1 MKCKVLDL
9 LALDSLLAT
18 IILNQHGLQQ
28 CYQMLLC
35 GEVRYQTSASKIRQK
50 KKNILSN
57 SGCPWIPWT
66 TDAWRLNP
74 YSLQPK
80 FISQSQ
86 IDPKYL
92 KTLVLCWKNGWLM
105 ENHGHH
111 VCWHFNWKY
120 HKYPTIYLT
129 YLPKLANYLGYLKKK
144 LSSHVHGRCRR
155 HLHRFLGCAR
165 RLWEFFFSVS
175 T

>member
-1 MKCKVLDL
+1 MNCKVLDL

-35 GEVRYQTSASKIRQK
+35 GEVCYQTSASKIRQK
-50 KKNILSN
+50 KKTILSN

-105 ENHGHH
+105 ENHGLETYNDIM
-111 VCWHFNWKY
+111 CADTSTGNTTNTPQFIWPICPNQPIIWDIFEKSSY
-120 HKYPTIYLT
+120 HMSIVYGAYYSAL
-129 YLPKLANYLGYLKKK
+129 
-144 LSSHVHGRCRR
+144 
-155 HLHRFLGCAR
+155 
-165 RLWEFFFSVS
+165 
-175 T
+175 